1 MERGKIMRRSD
12 IAGPRL
18 LNKKVKCY
26 NCQKVS
32 KPEIVK
38 MTGTKPG
45 EKYTGNLDVKREI
58 PVVDID
64 GKVRYN
70 YELFTGKYIQKFGYF
85 CSVNCG
91 LVWACHTIQERFDR
105 RREKNTGMSDEN
117 KNVLSVFKETLKK
130 ASK

>member
-1 MERGKIMRRSD
+1 MRRSD

-18 LNKKVKCY
+18 LNKEVKCY

-58 PVVDID
+58 PVVDI
-64 GKVRYN
+64 
-70 YELFTGKYIQKFGYF
+70 
-85 CSVNCG
+85 
-91 LVWACHTIQERFDR
+91 
-105 RREKNTGMSDEN
+105 EN
-117 KNVLSVFKETLKK
+117 KNVLSVFKESLKK
-130 ASK
+130 VGK